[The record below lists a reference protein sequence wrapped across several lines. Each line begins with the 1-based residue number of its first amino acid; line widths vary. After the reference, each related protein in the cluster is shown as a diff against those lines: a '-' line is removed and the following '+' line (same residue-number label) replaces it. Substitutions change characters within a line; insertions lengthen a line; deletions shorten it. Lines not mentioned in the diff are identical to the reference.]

1 MNRKRK
7 LIKQQEAKIRQK
19 VRNKRSPK
27 EQLEVLNKKFGKNV
41 GAKKERERLL
51 NEINNNKTKNKF
63 KRNK

>member
-51 NEINNNKTKNKF
+51 NEINNNKTKNKS